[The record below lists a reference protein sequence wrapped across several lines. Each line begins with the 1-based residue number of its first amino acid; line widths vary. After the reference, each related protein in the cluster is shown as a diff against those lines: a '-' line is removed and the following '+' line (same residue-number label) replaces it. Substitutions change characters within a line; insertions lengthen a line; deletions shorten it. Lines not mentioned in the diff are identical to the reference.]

1 MLDTT
6 IEQSQDGKAT
16 LALSGSLTLGPGLTS
31 LDSQIRQL
39 LQTDVQELTL
49 DLAGVDFADS
59 RGLGV
64 LVQTHNFLKAKG
76 GSLRLKGVR
85 PRIMDLLRLTAV
97 DTVIPVD
104 APPTDLPPQE

>member
-16 LALSGSLTLGPGLTS
+16 ISLSGSLTLGSSLSS
-31 LDSQIRQL
+31 LDSEIRDL
-39 LQTDVQELTL
+39 LAGDIRDLTL

-76 GSLRLKGVR
+76 GTFKLTYVR
-85 PRIMDLLRLTAV
+85 PRVMDLLRLTAV
-97 DTVIPVD
+97 DTVIAID
-104 APPTDLPPQE
+104 APPADLPPQE